1 MNHRERENCENRIK
15 CETGREDVINI
26 NMDVTGVL
34 GKKERE
40 RQGKQREKGGE
51 QRRRLE
57 RKVILRKIIAKYF
70 RNLMKGNNPQIQ
82 KSNSSQDE

>member
-40 RQGKQREKGGE
+40 RQGK
-51 QRRRLE
+51 
-57 RKVILRKIIAKYF
+57 
-70 RNLMKGNNPQIQ
+70 
-82 KSNSSQDE
+82 